1 MGEGETENGKRGLAM
16 REIEAG
22 APEICR
28 ICFSSESTEGNL
40 LIQPCSC
47 RGSVAHCHQTCLQQ
61 WLESKREVQL
71 VCELCRGRLRIQAVQ
86 RKSWSLCVFAQSFP
100 CMVLFLV
107 VPIQIVLIVIAAK
120 VGSNLRNHTNL
131 YVCPRAVIEASLY
144 MSSLGCLCGVLLT
157 VVASILLIVWS

>member
-1 MGEGETENGKRGLAM
+1 M

-28 ICFSSESTEGNL
+28 ICLSSESTEGNL

-47 RGSVAHCHQTCLQQ
+47 RGSVAYCHQTCLQQ

-107 VPIQIVLIVIAAK
+107 VPIQIVLIVTAAK

-131 YVCPRAVIEASLY
+131 YVFI
-144 MSSLGCLCGVLLT
+144 GCLCGVLLT
-157 VVASILLIVWS
+157 VVASILLIVWSCRSKLVSNWRVVPQHSEVSSSYVLP